1 MLGTELERLA
11 RLEEQVR
18 GVRKDVNEL
27 TSETQ
32 RARKRLHDLE
42 GIAGALADANTARHH
57 EAVKRDK
64 RMGIRIQALTAV
76 VAGAALF
83 EPFLYHFA
91 TGK

>member
-1 MLGTELERLA
+1 MVVPDGERLA

-18 GVRKDVNEL
+18 GVREDMTEL
-27 TSETQ
+27 TQETQ
-32 RARKRLHDLE
+32 RTRRRLHDLE
-42 GIAGALADANTARHH
+42 GIAGALVDTNTARHN